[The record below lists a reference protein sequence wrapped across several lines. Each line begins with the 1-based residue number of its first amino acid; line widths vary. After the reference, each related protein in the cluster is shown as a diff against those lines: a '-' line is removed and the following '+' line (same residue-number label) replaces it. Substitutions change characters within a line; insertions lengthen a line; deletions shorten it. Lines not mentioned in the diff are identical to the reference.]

1 MAEMMNRRRDVQA
14 HPPVEGAGDV
24 VRILT
29 ELTGDFE
36 RFDSM
41 IHEQRWMLEH
51 SDGWSGQGLRIDRE
65 SLRFRLEAEEIALRT
80 RKALDRLRLL
90 AEPAK
95 SSNKTEP
102 AGGLARGTT
111 RRLN

>member
-1 MAEMMNRRRDVQA
+1 
-14 HPPVEGAGDV
+14 
-24 VRILT
+24 
-29 ELTGDFE
+29 
-36 RFDSM
+36 
-41 IHEQRWMLEH
+41 
-51 SDGWSGQGLRIDRE
+51 
-65 SLRFRLEAEEIALRT
+65 LRFRLEAEEIALRT

-95 SSNKTEP
+95 SSNQTEP

>member
-1 MAEMMNRRRDVQA
+1 MAEMTNRRRDVQA
-14 HPPVEGAGDV
+14 HPPVEGAADF

-51 SDGWSGQGLRIDRE
+51 SAGWSGQGARMDRE

-80 RKALDRLRLL
+80 RNALDRLRLL
-90 AEPAK
+90 TGPARSSNQAEPAD
-95 SSNKTEP
+95 
-102 AGGLARGTT
+102 GLARGTT